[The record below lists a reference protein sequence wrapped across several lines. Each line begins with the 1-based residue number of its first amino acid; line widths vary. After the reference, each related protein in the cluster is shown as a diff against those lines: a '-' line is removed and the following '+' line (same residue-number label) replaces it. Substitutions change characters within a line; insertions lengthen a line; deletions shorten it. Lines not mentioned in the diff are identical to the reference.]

1 MGGTRE
7 RRRRR
12 QDGRG
17 EQPRRGKAAWRETF
31 DSFGGFLTLGLA
43 VGVLAIVALL
53 IIRNPIGLSVSDSEL
68 LGDEVTFASAGHL
81 PGDQPMVV
89 PVGDPPA
96 GGPHFGAERGG
107 PLDTGFYEQE
117 VPDGNAVHSLEHG
130 IVWISYNPELVDAGG
145 VELLRDVYDSDRR
158 DVIVSPRAEN
168 SSAVTIVSWGRILRF
183 ESVDVDGLREFIRT
197 NRNRSP
203 EPGIR

>member
-1 MGGTRE
+1 MR
-7 RRRRR
+7 
-12 QDGRG
+12 
-17 EQPRRGKAAWRETF
+17 
-31 DSFGGFLTLGLA
+31 
-43 VGVLAIVALL
+43 
-53 IIRNPIGLSVSDSEL
+53 
-68 LGDEVTFASAGHL
+68 
-81 PGDQPMVV
+81 
-89 PVGDPPA
+89 
-96 GGPHFGAERGG
+96 
-107 PLDTGFYEQE
+107 QE

-158 DVIVSPRAEN
+158 DVIVSHRAEN
-168 SSAVTIVSWGRILRF
+168 TSAVTIVSWGRILRF